1 MSRKLLGSAFRIA
14 AVAALAYLL
23 LLGYLY
29 AAQESLIF
37 VGTKLSPDYAFEF
50 DLPHRELTI
59 DADGAALNALH
70 FRQPNPRGLVFFLHG
85 NGGNLRSWTSGA
97 DYYQKVNYDMFM
109 FDYRGYGKST
119 GTVES
124 EEQLHAD
131 VRLAWD
137 TVVSEYA
144 GKPVVLYG
152 RSLGAALAVR
162 LATEVDPDL
171 LVLVSPFESMLA
183 MASAQYPIV
192 PTALVRYPLRSDE
205 LIANVK
211 APILFVHGDRDTL
224 IPISHSRQLIEL
236 ATSPTRLLIIEN
248 ADHNDIHR
256 YPSYLDGLAEA
267 LPN

>member
-1 MSRKLLGSAFRIA
+1 MSRKISSAVLRIA
-14 AVAALAYLL
+14 AASTLAYLL

-37 VGTKLSPDYAFEF
+37 VGTKLPANYTFEF
-50 DLPHRELTI
+50 DLPYRELTI

-70 FRQPNPRGLVFFLHG
+70 FQQPNPRGLVFFLHG

-119 GTVES
+119 GEMES

-137 TVVSEYA
+137 TIAPEYA
-144 GKPVVLYG
+144 GKPIVLYG

-192 PTALVRYPLRSDE
+192 PAALVRYPLRSDQ
-205 LIANVK
+205 LIAEVA
-211 APILFVHGDRDTL
+211 APILFVHGDRDTF
-224 IPISHSRQLIEL
+224 IPLSHSQTLMEL
-236 ATSPTRLLIIEN
+236 ATSPSRLLIIER
-248 ADHNDIHR
+248 ADHYDIHR
-256 YPSYLDGLAEA
+256 YPSYLQGLADA